1 MMALEGKNIL
11 FLSVSFF
18 SYENAI
24 AERLRQWGAHV
35 DFFDE
40 RPSNTV
46 LSKGIIRI
54 YPEIYRFIT
63 DTYYRRILKTTS
75 GSQYDFL
82 LLIKGEA
89 VPHFFLQEIRRKNPG
104 IKMIYYTFDPIDE
117 YPKTRNLLKFFDLCF
132 TFERADAEKYKI
144 SFRPLFFLEEYRKKE
159 NVSATETREWD
170 ICFIGSA
177 HTDRYTV
184 GEEIRRKA
192 DRIGLRS
199 FYFYYAPGKIAF
211 YLRRFFDPNMQRF
224 NLKKVSFHKLRHS
237 EIIDK
242 YSKSVAVLDIN
253 KPFQDGLTMRTFETL
268 AMGRKLMTTNPD
280 IRNYPFYNP
289 ENILIIS
296 RDHIDLRPDFFTS
309 GFQKIPEKVLE
320 KMTLDSWIECL
331 FIRNQD
337 EYWKSSSRI
346 S

>member
-1 MMALEGKNIL
+1 MTALDGKNIL

-18 SYENAI
+18 SYEKAI
-24 AERLRQWGAHV
+24 AERLRQWGANV

-54 YPEIYRFIT
+54 YPEIYRFVI
-63 DTYYRRILKTTS
+63 DSYYRRILKLTA
-75 GSQYDFL
+75 GRPYDFL

-89 VPHFFLQEIRRKNPG
+89 VPDFFLEEIRRRNSA
-104 IKMIYYTFDPIDE
+104 IRMIYYTFDPIDE
-117 YPKTRNLLKFFDLCF
+117 YPKTRSLLKFFDICF
-132 TFERADAEKYKI
+132 TFDRADAEKYKI
-144 SFRPLFFLEEYRKKE
+144 SFRPLFFLDEYRANCHTSVDK
-159 NVSATETREWD
+159 NQVWD

-184 GEEIRRKA
+184 GEEIRKNA
-192 DRIGLRS
+192 DRLGLRS

-211 YLRRFFDPNMQRF
+211 YLRRIFDPNMKKF
-224 NLKKVSFHKLRHS
+224 DLKKVSFNKLRHRD
-237 EIIDK
+237 IIDR
-242 YSKSVAVLDIN
+242 YRKSVAVLDIN

-289 ENILIIS
+289 KNILVVS
-296 RDHIDLRPDFFTS
+296 RDHIELQPDFFTS
-309 GFQKIPEKVLE
+309 DFQEIPENILE

-337 EYWKSSSRI
+337 EYWNSSSRI